1 MKKTFFIIMVM
12 LAAFGCRAPHSQAQA
27 PGQTGIVAH
36 RGFWNCEEAG
46 YAKNSIAALRC
57 AQEAGFWGS
66 EFDVRITSDSVL
78 IVYHDKRING
88 KRIERQP
95 YYEIKDITLENGEA
109 LPTLDMFLEQGKK
122 YPETMLVVEFKPL
135 TSEEA
140 DATLV
145 NLTFETLKEQGLYDP
160 ERVMF
165 ISFGLHI
172 CEKIAAEH
180 PQFKVQYLGSL
191 KSPKKISRLG
201 ISGID
206 YNHRV
211 LSICRKWAD
220 QARSLGM
227 DVNAWT
233 LNKESATRRMLEKG
247 VDQIT
252 TDTPLLARDLM
263 QQMNITEIR

>member
-1 MKKTFFIIMVM
+1 MRISKILTVA
-12 LAAFGCRAPHSQAQA
+12 LAALMLCVNADARKKEY
-27 PGQTGIVAH
+27 GIVAH

-88 KRIERQP
+88 KRIEKLP
-95 YYEIKDITLENGEA
+95 YSEIKDITLENGEQI
-109 LPTLDMFLEQGKK
+109 PTLDRFLEQGKK

-135 TSEEA
+135 RSEET
-140 DATLV
+140 DFILV
-145 NLTFETLKEQGLYDP
+145 DLTIETLKRHGLYDP

-180 PQFKVQYLGSL
+180 PQFKVQYLKSI
-191 KSPKKISRLG
+191 KSPQKVATLG
-201 ISGID
+201 INGID
-206 YNHRV
+206 YNHMI
-211 LSICRKWAD
+211 LSICDKWVE
-220 QARSLGM
+220 QARELGM

-233 LNKESATRRMLEKG
+233 LNKAATTQRMLGAG

-252 TDTPLLARDLM
+252 TDTPLLAREMMKRL
-263 QQMNITEIR
+263 NITEIR